1 MRKSFL
7 FLLFTPIFLF
17 SGVFEHL
24 LNKDQNYLFE
34 HNFRCGNSICITSE
48 KNIFDNNILENS
60 IKVVRVFLDHQE
72 KVFKIEIE
80 LFNHDERKEAFYNAI
95 VKSSKRDGQ
104 IDYLSYDKDDKYGN
118 HSFIDIIDKKRKKNY
133 VDFLTNKYYTVMKSY
148 KN

>member
-1 MRKSFL
+1 MKKSIF
-7 FLLFTPIFLF
+7 FLLFCPLFLF

-24 LNKDQNYLFE
+24 LNKNQNYLFE

-48 KNIFDNNILENS
+48 KNIFDNDVLENS

-118 HSFIDIIDKKRKKNY
+118 HSFIDIIDKKRKQSY
-133 VDFLTNKYYTVMKSY
+133 VDFLTNKYYTIMKSY